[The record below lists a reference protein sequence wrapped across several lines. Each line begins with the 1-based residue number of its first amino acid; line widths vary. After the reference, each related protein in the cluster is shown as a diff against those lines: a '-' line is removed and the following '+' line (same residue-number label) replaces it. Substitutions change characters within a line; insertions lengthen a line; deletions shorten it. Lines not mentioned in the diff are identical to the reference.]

1 MSSRDSIPPPGLL
14 KIASSDDGHVIAQF
28 NPLVIVHLG
37 RKIKSSELE
46 CLRGIVAQGLRAGV
60 RGGMLFVFARKDM
73 AGGIDPEARSVFEQ
87 LIRDSAEKAGVSA
100 VVILADGF
108 AGAMARG
115 FLAGLVRLSS
125 RRKALQIFG
134 TVAEACAWLAVHHE
148 LDSAK
153 VQRAYAEATKHL
165 RDAHSAPPSA

>member
-1 MSSRDSIPPPGLL
+1 M
-14 KIASSDDGHVIAQF
+14 SSDDGNVIAQF

-37 RKIKSSELE
+37 RKIKSSEIH
-46 CLRGIVAQGLRAGV
+46 CLRAIVAQGLRAGV

-73 AGGIDPEARSVFEQ
+73 SGGIDADARSFFEE
-87 LIRDSAEKAGVSA
+87 LIRETSEKSGVSA

-115 FLAGLVRLSS
+115 FLAGLIRLSS

-134 TVAEACAWLAVHHE
+134 AVGEACAWLATHHE
-148 LDSAK
+148 LDGAEI
-153 VQRAYAEATKHL
+153 QRAYAEATKHL
-165 RDAHSAPPSA
+165 RASHSAPPTA